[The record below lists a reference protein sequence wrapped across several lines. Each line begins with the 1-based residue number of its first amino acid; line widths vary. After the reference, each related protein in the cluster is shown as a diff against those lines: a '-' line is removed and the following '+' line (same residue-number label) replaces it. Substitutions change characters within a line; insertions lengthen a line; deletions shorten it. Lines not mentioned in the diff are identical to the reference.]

1 MLNNISC
8 SEMVFQNVCYIFYPY
23 YVAKVIKLIDLIVTV
38 KYIYPLLYIQNI
50 NLSSPTP
57 LQPYFAAFFYSIF
70 SLPFI
75 FPSVIIRIHLFFLIL
90 WFSDQ
95 VCFFR
100 FSYNPFFL
108 SFLSYLLTFQFPIIS
123 TSQNILPIFHI
134 ASVPL
139 IPVHAWRMS
148 VFHYLIFKPLFQCY
162 SL

>member
-38 KYIYPLLYIQNI
+38 KYIYPLLYIQKI

-75 FPSVIIRIHLFFLIL
+75 FPSVIIRIHLFFLIFWSGL
-90 WFSDQ
+90 
-95 VCFFR
+95 
-100 FSYNPFFL
+100 FFL
-108 SFLSYLLTFQFPIIS
+108 ILLQPLSSLIPVVS
-123 TSQNILPIFHI
+123 THLPIFHN
-134 ASVPL
+134 
-139 IPVHAWRMS
+139 
-148 VFHYLIFKPLFQCY
+148 FHITKY
-162 SL
+162 STNFSHS